1 MVDSPSLKTQDK
13 KPENS
18 LFSLIFN
25 ILIPSLILIKLKI
38 DPKLTLL
45 IALAFPISYSIWFFI
60 TRRSANLISILGFIN
75 VLLTGGLGILA
86 VSKIWFAIK
95 EATLPLVIGI
105 AVLTTVK
112 SQNPLINS
120 LFFNKNLV
128 DTERIKSIIETN
140 NSKDQFD
147 HLTYKVSLI
156 IACAFFLSSILNF
169 ILAIVI
175 LKHTPGTEAF
185 NKDLGTMNL
194 LSYPI
199 ICGSCSILMFVAVY
213 VYCKDIKRLTGLKM
227 EEILKTKS

>member
-1 MVDSPSLKTQDK
+1 MVDNPSSKAQDK
-13 KPENS
+13 KTENS

-25 ILIPSLILIKLKI
+25 ILIPSIILIKLKI

-60 TRRSANLISILGFIN
+60 TRRSGNLISILGFVN

-86 VSKIWFAIK
+86 VSKIWFAVK
-95 EATLPLVIGI
+95 EATLPLIIGI
-105 AVLTTVK
+105 AVLTTIK

-128 DTERIKSIIETN
+128 DVERIKSIIESN
-140 NSKDQFD
+140 NTKDQFD

-156 IACAFFLSSILNF
+156 ISCAFFLSSILNF
-169 ILAIVI
+169 VLAIVI
-175 LKHTPGTEAF
+175 LKHTPGTEEF
-185 NKDLGTMNL
+185 NQDLGTMNL

-199 ICGSCSILMFVAVY
+199 ICGSCSILMLIAVY
-213 VYCKDIKRLTGLKM
+213 VYCRDIKKLTGLKM
-227 EEILKTKS
+227 EEILKTKK